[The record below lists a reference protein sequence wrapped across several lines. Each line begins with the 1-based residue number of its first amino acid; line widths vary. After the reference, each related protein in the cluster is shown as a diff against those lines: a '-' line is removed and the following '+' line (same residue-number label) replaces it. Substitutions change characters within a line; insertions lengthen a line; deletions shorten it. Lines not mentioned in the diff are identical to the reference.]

1 MQYVIGAKDY
11 VSLQNNQKKC
21 PASVFGVTLRLMKR
35 LHIILLVFIAIS
47 IGLLVSFMGNLSTYE
62 TIASAR
68 QKEGKSV
75 TIIAKLDNSQPI
87 EYNPVKDP
95 NYLSFHIQDTL
106 GNRAKVVYH
115 YGKPYDMEKAERI
128 VLKGKMNGDVF
139 EITQKD
145 GILIKCPSKYKDD
158 PAAAR
163 KNLSQ
168 TQ

>member
-1 MQYVIGAKDY
+1 
-11 VSLQNNQKKC
+11 
-21 PASVFGVTLRLMKR
+21 MKR
-35 LHIILLVFIAIS
+35 FHLILLVFIALS

-68 QKEGKSV
+68 QKEGKNV
-75 TIIAKLDNSQPI
+75 TIIAKLDNNMPI

-95 NYLSFHIQDTL
+95 NYLSFYIQDTL
-106 GNRAKVVYH
+106 GGKSKVIYH
-115 YGKPYDMEKAERI
+115 YGKPYDFEKAERV

-139 EITQKD
+139 EIAQKE

-158 PAAAR
+158 PETAK
-163 KNLSQ
+163 KNLSK